1 MSLRLRVF
9 GKRSVI
15 ILSAA
20 AFCLGLSAGCARGP
34 SKKEFSALDQQ
45 RVAVESA
52 EKKVA
57 EKKAE
62 KARLEA
68 MIADKKAEKQSLEE
82 KRSATKANLAN
93 MSK

>member
-1 MSLRLRVF
+1 M
-9 GKRSVI
+9 
-15 ILSAA
+15 
-20 AFCLGLSAGCARGP
+20 
-34 SKKEFSALDQQ
+34 
-45 RVAVESA
+45 ESA

>member
-1 MSLRLRVF
+1 M
-9 GKRSVI
+9 
-15 ILSAA
+15 
-20 AFCLGLSAGCARGP
+20 
-34 SKKEFSALDQQ
+34 
-45 RVAVESA
+45 
-52 EKKVA
+52 